1 MEYQNII
8 CDYCNLCAG
17 LIVKHKKGVSLGSD
31 YAEGYVICR
40 STDNN
45 KSALRQFIAEKNAK
59 RYDKPIADYVEEGS
73 VPPNIWEYYIWIEG
87 GMIDEAQRIIRN
99 CQEEFP
105 KSGSGCLPNYILN
118 ALAKRDIEY
127 MVEEIA
133 YGDKGDENYKSDLL
147 KYFTAA

>member
-1 MEYQNII
+1 MEYHNMV

-17 LIVKHKKGVSLGSD
+17 LNVKYKKGMSLGSD
-31 YAEGYVICR
+31 YAEGYVLCR
-40 STDNN
+40 SADNS

-59 RYDKPIADYVEEGS
+59 RHEAVIADYVEEGS

-87 GMIDEAQRIIRN
+87 GRFDEAQQIIRD

-105 KSGSGCLPNYILN
+105 KLGSGCLSNYILN
-118 ALAKRDIEY
+118 KLANENIEY

-133 YGDKGDENYKSDLL
+133 YGDKGEGDNKSELFRH
-147 KYFTAA
+147 FTAA